1 MSFHLIFSLLF
12 ICVHLFILFLFLLPT
27 ILNLIHF
34 LEMKRWKRKRHFF
47 VRFLSLLGA
56 RRASLNMGWMCW
68 SGNPSA
74 DGIILGAVLMVQY
87 SLLQLPLRFA
97 EAQIAAIWAGRSVS
111 RETSIHPHLLKKKK
125 TVTSP
130 DAPAARCHGTH
141 GIQPHPPAAARLPS
155 GLRAS
160 PSECA
165 GTRRRPVESV
175 HPGPT
180 PLRPSVAPCKMG
192 IAQGCEV
199 TIPAPGHQCE
209 LRFCV
214 SSLDLLAA
222 TCLRVAVPSLAFS
235 SPC

>member
-1 MSFHLIFSLLF
+1 M
-12 ICVHLFILFLFLLPT
+12 
-27 ILNLIHF
+27 
-34 LEMKRWKRKRHFF
+34 
-47 VRFLSLLGA
+47 
-56 RRASLNMGWMCW
+56 
-68 SGNPSA
+68 
-74 DGIILGAVLMVQY
+74 
-87 SLLQLPLRFA
+87 
-97 EAQIAAIWAGRSVS
+97 
-111 RETSIHPHLLKKKK
+111 HPHFLKKKK
-125 TVTSP
+125 KKLSHLQTR
-130 DAPAARCHGTH
+130 PAARCHGTH
-141 GIQPHPPAAARLPS
+141 GIQPPPPAAARLPS